1 MKKIARLL
9 ICLLL
14 LTTVVAPLN
23 ISYAAGEFTVPPRT
37 VSYDPATSGGTLT
50 FEFQVSQDYPDNV
63 VYWVVTPD
71 TVTLSAI
78 EIQSESAG
86 NTYPGGSLGYKTSL
100 EQVTVDNVPAGGK
113 YKLHYVIS
121 NNGSLLQDSQGEVLF
136 ELPIVK
142 LTSAVYDDGIVSD
155 VEDDSISITFDGVVT
170 NPGVASDYEVAIDT
184 HSIDSFD
191 SSDILLTEDDYKV
204 NVKNE
209 GVILNFTASGIAKLP
224 TSGLSFWRVSI
235 VNPNNL
241 TPNVDMNERIANFS
255 RNIKSEPSA
264 QLAQIL
270 IGGIPLVGFE
280 PNRYEYGDVEIPYS
294 YVSTLAGDYSSLI
307 SGISTTGQT
316 IQAVHDADLNVEK
329 IIVTEQGKQSSTY
342 YLYTSINNMS
352 LSDIKVGGQPI
363 LGFNKFLKAFSMPVS
378 AALTEPPLLTVTADN
393 PSAVVTVSGSGS
405 LPGQYYYTIKV
416 TFGQDNKEYTVALYS
431 QSQGG
436 SSGSGGNH
444 TSPTVESNLPKGVTT
459 SDLRYLDNLLG
470 MNDPILVSQNV
481 SAALNNTLMLKDE
494 STLFLSLT
502 KLDDMVGSIAEN
514 MKNTSNP
521 DVLLKDVVK
530 TSQVVEQK
538 IQNLSNP
545 QDALT
550 VVEQYLEQLSK
561 VKTNLNE
568 SELALEKSASKMLQ
582 KISDQAST
590 VSVIVPPNQ
599 NTLKIDSSA
608 VDKAIAKQINFLG
621 KINKVSDQYFGEES
635 INRVST
641 QIVLDVKKPENSS
654 QLATTIPT
662 EIVQKLGD
670 NGVEKIKVQMG
681 NAGMTFNNDELS
693 KKEDLTIEMKFLEN
707 PVASEEYQ
715 NNKKVVEFNV
725 YQGQT
730 NIESY
735 EKPIEL
741 SFKYESFGIKSSDA
755 LDSSIFRYN
764 EVLKDWEPVG
774 GILDPQSGEIRVKRT
789 HLSQYTVMKSK
800 KSFSDINNSSAKS
813 EINSLLNKGVIK
825 NTDRFEPKAYLTRG
839 EFSSWMANAF
849 GLQSKDKILPFKDV
863 DVKNENYSAIAA
875 VYGKGLISGKS
886 KTKFDP
892 DGFITEQEMSVVMS
906 SALVAFEDKKS
917 NSKTKYKH
925 LEILKEKDVASWAQ
939 EDVALLLEL
948 GVKNNKNL
956 AKGDSLVTKETAAAV
971 FSRLYN

>member
-1 MKKIARLL
+1 MKKIAMLL
-9 ICLLL
+9 ICFLF
-14 LTTVVAPLN
+14 LTTVMLPMN
-23 ISYAAGEFTVPPRT
+23 ISYATGEFTVPPRT
-37 VSYDPATSGGTLT
+37 VSYDQATSGGTLT
-50 FEFQVSQDYPDNV
+50 FEFQVSPTYYDNV

-71 TVTLSAI
+71 TVTLNAA

-86 NTYPGGSLGYKTSL
+86 NTYPGGNLSYTTTLQ
-100 EQVTVDNVPAGGK
+100 QVKIENIVAGGS

-121 NNGSLLQDSQGEVLF
+121 NYGSLLPESQGEVVL
-136 ELPIVK
+136 ELPIVG
-142 LTSAVYDDGIVSD
+142 LTSAMYDEGILPD
-155 VEDDSISITFDGVVT
+155 LTDDSISITFDGALT

-184 HSIDSFD
+184 HSTNTFD
-191 SSDILLTEDDYKV
+191 SSDILLTEDDYMV
-204 NVKNE
+204 TVQNG
-209 GVILNFTASGIAKLP
+209 GVRLNFTASGIEKLP

-235 VNPNNL
+235 INPNNL
-241 TPNVDMNERIANFS
+241 TPNVDMNERIATFS
-255 RNIKSEPSA
+255 RNIKSDPSA

-270 IGGIPLVGFE
+270 IGGVPLVGFE
-280 PNRYEYGDVEIPYS
+280 PNRYEYGNVDIPYS
-294 YVSTLAGDYSSLI
+294 YVATLAGDYSSLI
-307 SGISTTGQT
+307 SGISPTGQT
-316 IQAVHDADLNVEK
+316 IQAVHDSTLNVEK
-329 IIVTEQGKQSSTY
+329 IIVTEEGKQSSTY

-352 LSDIKVGGQPI
+352 LSGIKIGGQP
-363 LGFNKFLKAFSMPVS
+363 LSGFNKFLKAFSMPVS
-378 AALTEPPLLTVTADN
+378 GTLTAPPQLTATADN

-405 LPGQYYYTIKV
+405 LPGQYYYTITV
-416 TFGQDNKEYTVALYS
+416 TYGSYNKIYTVALYS

-436 SSGSGGNH
+436 SPDSGGNH
-444 TSPTVESNLPKGVTT
+444 TSPTVESNLPKGVTN
-459 SDLRYLDNLLG
+459 SDLKALDSLIVSNPQLF
-470 MNDPILVSQNV
+470 SQNM
-481 SAALNNTLMLKDE
+481 SEMLNNTLKLQDE
-494 STLFLSLT
+494 NTLFLSLT
-502 KLDDMVGSIAEN
+502 TLDNLVGRIAEN
-514 MKNTSNP
+514 MKNTSNSN
-521 DVLLKDVVK
+521 VLLQGVIK

-550 VVEQYLEQLSK
+550 VVEQYLAQLSK

-590 VSVIVPPNQ
+590 VSVSVPSNQ
-599 NTLKIDSSA
+599 NTVKIDATA
-608 VDKAIAKQINFLG
+608 VEQAISKQIDFLG
-621 KINKVSDQYFGEES
+621 KVNKISDQYFGEES
-635 INRVST
+635 INKVST
-641 QIVLDVKKPENSS
+641 QIVLDVKKPENIN

-707 PVASEEYQ
+707 PVVSEEYQ

-730 NIESY
+730 IIENY

-741 SFKYESFGIKSSDA
+741 SFKYESFGIQSSDA

-764 EVLKDWEPVG
+764 EALKDWDPVG

-800 KSFSDINNSSAKS
+800 KSFSDIDNSSAKS

-825 NTDRFEPKAYLTRG
+825 NTDRFEPKSYLTRG

-849 GLQSKDKILPFKDV
+849 GLQSKDKTLPFKDV

-886 KTKFDP
+886 KTKFEP

-906 SALVAFEDKKS
+906 RALVAFGDKKS
-917 NSKTKYKH
+917 NSKTKSKH

-948 GVKNNKNL
+948 GIKNDKNL
-956 AKGDSLVTKETAAAV
+956 AKGDSLITKETAAAV
-971 FSRLYN
+971 FSKLYS

>member
-1 MKKIARLL
+1 ML
-9 ICLLL
+9 
-14 LTTVVAPLN
+14 
-23 ISYAAGEFTVPPRT
+23 
-37 VSYDPATSGGTLT
+37 
-50 FEFQVSQDYPDNV
+50 QQ
-63 VYWVVTPD
+63 
-71 TVTLSAI
+71 
-78 EIQSESAG
+78 
-86 NTYPGGSLGYKTSL
+86 GGS
-100 EQVTVDNVPAGGK
+100 

-184 HSIDSFD
+184 HSTDSFD
-191 SSDILLTEDDYKV
+191 SSDILLTEDDYTV
-204 NVKNE
+204 TVQNG
-209 GVILNFTASGIAKLP
+209 GVRLNFTASGIAKLP

-241 TPNVDMNERIANFS
+241 TPNVDMNERIATFS
-255 RNIKSEPSA
+255 RNIKSDPSA

-280 PNRYEYGDVEIPYS
+280 PNRYEYGNVEIPYS
-294 YVSTLAGDYSSLI
+294 YVATLAGDYSSLI
-307 SGISTTGQT
+307 SGISPTGQT
-316 IQAVHDADLNVEK
+316 IQAVHDATLNVEK

-590 VSVIVPPNQ
+590 VSVSVPSNQ
-599 NTLKIDSSA
+599 NTVKIDSTA
-608 VDKAIAKQINFLG
+608 VEQAIAKQIDFLG

-707 PVASEEYQ
+707 PVVSEEYQ

-730 NIESY
+730 NIENY

-789 HLSQYTVMKSK
+789 HLSKYTVMKSK
-800 KSFSDINNSSAKS
+800 KSFSDIDNSSAKS

-825 NTDRFEPKAYLTRG
+825 NTDKFEPKAYLTRG

-849 GLQSKDKILPFKDV
+849 GLQSKDKTLPFKDV

-906 SALVAFEDKKS
+906 RALVAFEDKKS